1 MAVTM
6 MLRSREEAERRKSLR
21 DQVYDVLRQRIITG
35 EIPPSGVIDDKEI
48 AGQLGIS
55 RTPVREAIKKL
66 SDEHLVDVIA
76 QSGTRA
82 SRIDPHEVQQ
92 AYLIRRVL
100 EMESAAQAAMNMSS
114 KHIEALN
121 GILADHARA
130 IEQKR
135 YADAIAVDDV
145 FHRYIA
151 GISNLNRLWNTIEI
165 SKAELDRCRHMMVPR
180 AGEGET
186 TLRHHREIIKS
197 LSSGDS
203 EAARRAMASHLDVAY
218 ETAAKMLEVENAG
231 SFAPFTKQ
239 GLREDVR

>member
-6 MLRSREEAERRKSLR
+6 MLRSRQETEQRKSLR
-21 DQVYDVLRQRIITG
+21 DQVYDVLRHRIITG
-35 EIPPSGVIDDKEI
+35 EIAPGGVIDDKEI

-92 AYLIRRVL
+92 AYLIRRAL
-100 EMESAAQAAMNMSS
+100 EMESAAQAALNMSA
-114 KHIEALN
+114 KHTDALSD
-121 GILADHARA
+121 ILADHARA

-135 YADAIAVDDV
+135 FADAIATDDT

-180 AGEGET
+180 AGEGEA
-186 TLRHHREIIKS
+186 TLHHHREIIKS

-203 EAARRAMASHLDVAY
+203 EAARRAMAGHLDVAY
-218 ETAAKMLEVENAG
+218 ATAAKMLETENAG

>member
-1 MAVTM
+1 MAVEM

-100 EMESAAQAAMNMSS
+100 EMESAAQAAMNMSA

-135 YADAIAVDDV
+135 FADAIAMDDT

-203 EAARRAMASHLDVAY
+203 EAARRAMAAHLDVAY
-218 ETAAKMLEVENAG
+218 VTAAKMLETESAG